1 MSTNDIP
8 PPLVTVPAMRVDMAC
23 RVSASERSVP
33 EEIPVALVVDGSTH
47 AVLMATPEDLE
58 DFALGLALSDG
69 IITSPA
75 EIDRIEIVPRE
86 AGIEARLW
94 LRPAASQREN
104 LRRRAMTGPTGCG
117 LCGVESL
124 AAALPP
130 VPRVCAPLSFNP
142 GEISHAFESLEAVQ
156 ALGRESRAMHAAGF
170 WQPGIGL
177 IAAAE
182 DVGRH
187 NALDKVAG
195 AVARLGV
202 QPARGMVLL
211 TSRVSV
217 ALVQKTARMGAPVI
231 AAVSAPTALAI
242 ATAQSA
248 GITLL
253 AVVRA
258 DGFEVFSHPQRVAP
272 GTEPL
277 LFPRGP
283 HDVR

>member
-1 MSTNDIP
+1 MTCDDLPS
-8 PPLVTVPAMRVDMAC
+8 PLVTVPAMRVDTAC
-23 RVSASERSVP
+23 RITRSQRSVP
-33 EEIPVALVVDGSTH
+33 EEMPVALVVDGSTH
-47 AVLMATPEDLE
+47 AVMMATPSDLE

-69 IITSPA
+69 VVA
-75 EIDRIEIVPRE
+75 NAGEIDRIEIVRQE

-94 LRPAASQREN
+94 LKPEASRRAS
-104 LRRRAMTGPTGCG
+104 LRRRSMAGPTGCG

-130 VPRVCAPLSFNP
+130 VPVVTACLAFNP
-142 GEISHAFESLEAVQ
+142 GEVSHAFASLGAVQ
-156 ALGRESRAMHAAGF
+156 ALGRESHALHAAGF
-170 WQPGIGL
+170 WQPGVGL

-187 NALDKVAG
+187 NALDKVTG
-195 AVARLGV
+195 AVTRLEMD
-202 QPARGMVLL
+202 PARGIVLL

-217 ALVQKTARMGAPVI
+217 ELVQKTARLGAPVL
-231 AAVSAPTALAI
+231 AAISAPTALAI

-248 GITLL
+248 GITLI
-253 AVVRA
+253 AVARS
-258 DGFEVFSHPQRVAP
+258 DGFEVFTHPGRVAP